1 MCLPLQELCD
11 SQSHAFPRGWFGTR
25 LQQGS
30 MEAPSAAISVAIW
43 VRILSCIQRVYSS
56 LISPLCAMRSSFK
69 ELCLKSLDVMLG

>member
-1 MCLPLQELCD
+1 
-11 SQSHAFPRGWFGTR
+11 
-25 LQQGS
+25 

-69 ELCLKSLDVMLG
+69 ELYLKSLDVMLG